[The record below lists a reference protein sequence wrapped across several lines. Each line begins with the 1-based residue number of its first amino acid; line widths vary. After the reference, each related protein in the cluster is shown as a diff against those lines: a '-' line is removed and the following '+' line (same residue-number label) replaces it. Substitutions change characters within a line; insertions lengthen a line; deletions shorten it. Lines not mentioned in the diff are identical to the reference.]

1 MVWLNQKLIQKIL
14 SVSHKPGV
22 VLSHVTIWACNEC
35 KASAKSWVGERN
47 SSLLRYNGNIWC
59 TLQDGYNN
67 YQCLPEMQRN
77 TTSSPWGWHSD
88 VLFRWPIFLQCWFFF
103 FPTTR
108 KLPIHSSNLFWKS
121 NILEKEE
128 NSKLFKVLLRV
139 SLKMQPIYALFYASS
154 PIKHKNLSRC

>member
-59 TLQDGYNN
+59 TLQMDIIIISVFQKCKETQLLAHEDGT
-67 YQCLPEMQRN
+67 QMFC
-77 TTSSPWGWHSD
+77 SD
-88 VLFRWPIFLQCWFFF
+88 DLYFFNVGFFF
-103 FPTTR
+103 FPPLENYLFILQTCFGKVTYWKKR
-108 KLPIHSSNLFWKS
+108 KIVSFLKS
-121 NILEKEE
+121 CWGFL
-128 NSKLFKVLLRV
+128 
-139 SLKMQPIYALFYASS
+139 
-154 PIKHKNLSRC
+154 

>member
-1 MVWLNQKLIQKIL
+1 MEISDAHFRMDIIIISVFQKCKGTQLLAHEDGTQMFCSDDL
-14 SVSHKPGV
+14 YFFNV
-22 VLSHVTIWACNEC
+22 V
-35 KASAKSWVGERN
+35 
-47 SSLLRYNGNIWC
+47 
-59 TLQDGYNN
+59 
-67 YQCLPEMQRN
+67 
-77 TTSSPWGWHSD
+77 
-88 VLFRWPIFLQCWFFF
+88 FF